1 MIIGLVKEIK
11 KHEYRVGLTP
21 SDVKEYVKNNHTV
34 FVQFDAGSG
43 SGFTNEEYVNS
54 GAKIINDAREIWQKS
69 EMIIKVKEPL
79 ESEFEFMQE
88 NQILFTYLH
97 LAANKQ
103 LTLKLME
110 KNIIAIAYE
119 TITDDEGNLPCL
131 KPMSEIAG
139 RIAVQEAAKYLE
151 KPMGGRG
158 VLLGG
163 VTGTKRGEVV
173 IFGGGTVGMNACK
186 MAVGLGANVTVLSR
200 SASTLEKFDDLF
212 ASRVTT
218 LFSNENNIKESLKKA
233 DAIIGAVLI
242 PGLSAPKLVSINDLE
257 FMKKGSVIVDVS
269 IDQGGCFESSKVTYH
284 DNPTYEIAGVIHYCV
299 ANIPGAVSL
308 TSTLALSANTL
319 KYGLEIA
326 NKGLDA
332 LENPHIKNGLNVYGG
347 RCVNEAVKKSLGL

>member
-1 MIIGLVKEIK
+1 
-11 KHEYRVGLTP
+11 
-21 SDVKEYVKNNHTV
+21 
-34 FVQFDAGSG
+34 
-43 SGFTNEEYVNS
+43 
-54 GAKIINDAREIWQKS
+54 
-69 EMIIKVKEPL
+69 
-79 ESEFEFMQE
+79 
-88 NQILFTYLH
+88 
-97 LAANKQ
+97 
-103 LTLKLME
+103 
-110 KNIIAIAYE
+110 
-119 TITDDEGNLPCL
+119 
-131 KPMSEIAG
+131 
-139 RIAVQEAAKYLE
+139 
-151 KPMGGRG
+151 
-158 VLLGG
+158 
-163 VTGTKRGEVV
+163 
-173 IFGGGTVGMNACK
+173 MNACK